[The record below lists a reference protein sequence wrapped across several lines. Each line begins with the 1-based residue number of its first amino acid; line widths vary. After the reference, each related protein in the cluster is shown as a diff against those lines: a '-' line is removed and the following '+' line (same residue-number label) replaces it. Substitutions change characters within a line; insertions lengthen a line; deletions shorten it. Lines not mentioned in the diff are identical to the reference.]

1 MATAYYPAIVERG
14 TDGFGVFF
22 PDLPGCVSA
31 GRTIHEAARNAE
43 EALSGHLVT
52 SSEHGDEIPAPS
64 DLDAVERDP
73 DVDEAARMLVR
84 ADLPGRF
91 VRLNITLDEA
101 LVAAIDRV
109 APNRSGFLA
118 DAARDALRAQR
129 RPATTRRSK
138 AGKRKAISDAS
149 AEQARQS

>member
-1 MATAYYPAIVERG
+1 MAVTYYPAIIERG
-14 TDGFGVFF
+14 AAGFGVFF

-31 GRTIHEAARNAE
+31 GGTIQEAARNAE

-52 SSEHGDEIPAPS
+52 SSEHGDEIAEPS
-64 DLDAVERDP
+64 DLDDVKRDP
-73 DVDEAARMLVR
+73 DVDEAARILVK

-118 DAARDALRAQR
+118 DAARNALRAER
-129 RPATTRRSK
+129 RPARPGRSAAGAKTR
-138 AGKRKAISDAS
+138 AH
-149 AEQARQS
+149 